1 MSEDTTIQEDEL
13 TAHDESENDARDSL
27 PRELSSKA
35 HDSGRKDENSKQ
47 RLMPF
52 TT

>member
-1 MSEDTTIQEDEL
+1 MSEDTTIQDEL
-13 TAHDESENDARDSL
+13 TAHDESGNDARDSL